1 MSVYIEYAF
10 IDNIIINYIL
20 IETSIKLA
28 HVKSSFIFRFFSALL
43 GTLVALTI
51 PLFSIKELYL
61 IVIKISLAFLMV
73 YVCGKYE
80 NFKRYFL
87 TVFLFIIL
95 TFLSGGFIIAIFYFL
110 DIDYQKYFIL
120 NYDSVLPIGISVLL
134 IYALSLSLLRLG
146 KLLVK
151 ERNFRPFL
159 RNCILVINKKKFKI
173 KGFIDSGNSLY
184 DVRSSLPV
192 VVCSK
197 SLYEKLKGAG
207 LKKSISKMAFDTVS
221 GSSEMQLFIIDELLI
236 YNGVTVNIFNNVLLG
251 VSKFGFLSPDY
262 ELLLHPELM

>member
-1 MSVYIEYAF
+1 MFSW
-10 IDNIIINYIL
+10 
-20 IETSIKLA
+20 T
-28 HVKSSFIFRFFSALL
+28 FRRWKFA
-43 GTLVALTI
+43 
-51 PLFSIKELYL
+51 
-61 IVIKISLAFLMV
+61 
-73 YVCGKYE
+73 

-95 TFLSGGFIIAIFYFL
+95 TFLSGGFIIATFYFL
-110 DIDYQKYFIL
+110 GIDYQSYFIL
-120 NYDSVLPIGISVLL
+120 NYDSVLPIGVSVLL
-134 IYALSLSLLRLG
+134 IYALSFSLLRLG
-146 KLLVK
+146 KMLVK
-151 ERNFRPFL
+151 ERNSRPFL
-159 RNCILVINKKKFKI
+159 RNCVLVINKKKFKI

-184 DVRSSLPV
+184 DARSSLPV

-197 SLYEKLKGAG
+197 PLYERLKGSG

-251 VSKFGFLSPDY
+251 VSEFGFLSSDY